1 MKREGILLVVSGP
14 SGVGKGTVIRGLMS
28 RRPELLR
35 SISCTTRTRR
45 PGEQDGQDYHF
56 VTRER
61 FARMRTA
68 GELLEWATVHR
79 DTSYGTPRAPVEAA
93 LAKGRDIVLEID
105 YQGARS
111 VRRALGG
118 RAVLVFIAPPSWEEL
133 RRRLVGRETEAAED
147 VTKRLL
153 TARSE
158 IANMDLF
165 QYVVINRTVEQAVD
179 ELEAILVAERQRL
192 GRVDRRGLQAELSR
206 AAEGDAP

>member
-93 LAKGRDIVLEID
+93 LAEGRDIVLEID

-158 IANMDLF
+158 IANMALF

-179 ELEAILVAERQRL
+179 ELDAILVAERQRL
-192 GRVDRRGLQAELSR
+192 WRVGRRGLQAELSR
-206 AAEGDAP
+206 ATEGDAP